1 MLLRNYRKESVK
13 NMSDKIKNQL
23 EKYEIKTSSKQI
35 LNRFYE
41 IRDTKTSKKQNG
53 FFWIKLTSKI
63 LVAASLL
70 FAFVKLVFPTGGTK
84 GNNPSSSNS
93 LLNGATL
100 IEDDNENHVAFQ
112 LLSGIGLLDFIDSD
126 SAHNLAIRR
135 RQNISLE
142 QFSEIVNVFDKANEL
157 INNSSFMDIEKTVY
171 EGDFV
176 VSNKHYPFMMNIKGF
191 NEDIVIYY
199 DSKIENDE
207 KHETETEIH
216 GEVHYQNKTF
226 KILGEKEEEQL
237 DSEFELTI
245 FIDEKNYIKIEQEIE
260 VDEYEYKYF
269 IHEDGAKV
277 YEIDYSE
284 EIEGTTLEI
293 KDNVKNYYFII
304 NKNDGNLLIEY
315 AFLDFKGTMTLVYDG
330 NIRIYFEDSISE
342 KIVKE

>member
-1 MLLRNYRKESVK
+1 
-13 NMSDKIKNQL
+13 MSDKIKNQL
-23 EKYEIKTSSKQI
+23 EKYEIKTSSKEI
-35 LNRFYE
+35 LNHFYE
-41 IRDTKTSKKQNG
+41 IRDAKIIKNKSR
-53 FFWIKLTSKI
+53 FFGLKLISSMIAATAII
-63 LVAASLL
+63 LT
-70 FAFVKLVFPTGGTK
+70 FVKVILPGNGHK
-84 GNNPSSSNS
+84 GVRPSYSNTIP
-93 LLNGATL
+93 NGATL
-100 IEDDNENHVAFQ
+100 VEDDNENHVAFQ

-126 SAHNLAIRR
+126 STSDLSVRR
-135 RQNISLE
+135 NKNISLD
-142 QFSEIVNVFDKANEL
+142 QFSEIVDVFDKANEL
-157 INNSSFMDIEKTVY
+157 INNSSLMDIEKTVY
-171 EGDFV
+171 EGDFL

-207 KHETETEIH
+207 KHETEIH

-269 IHEDGAKV
+269 IHEDGVKV

-304 NKNDGNLLIEY
+304 NKNDGSLLIEY

-342 KIVKE
+342 EIVKE